1 MLAALQLLQILKQ
14 LLQSQVAM
22 LAALQILKQL
32 LQSQVAMLAALQ
44 LLQMLELLLQPRT
57 MMLALEAKDCNRC

>member
-22 LAALQILKQL
+22 LAALQL
-32 LQSQVAMLAALQ
+32 LQI
-44 LLQMLELLLQPRT
+44 LELLLQPRT

>member
-1 MLAALQLLQILKQ
+1 MLAALQLLR
-14 LLQSQVAM
+14 M
-22 LAALQILKQL
+22 LELL

-44 LLQMLELLLQPRT
+44 LLRMLELLLEPRT

>member
-1 MLAALQLLQILKQ
+1 
-14 LLQSQVAM
+14 M

-44 LLQMLELLLQPRT
+44 ILKLLLQSQVA
-57 MMLALEAKDCNRC
+57 MLALEAKDCNRC